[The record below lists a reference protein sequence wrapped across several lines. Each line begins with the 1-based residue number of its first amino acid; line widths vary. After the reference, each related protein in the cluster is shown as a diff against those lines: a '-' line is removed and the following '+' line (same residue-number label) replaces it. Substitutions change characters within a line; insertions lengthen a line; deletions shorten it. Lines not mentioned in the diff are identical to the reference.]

1 TRRKAATQSH
11 GANVVRRYARRAAS
25 DRHVSTVGGQF
36 ASWIHETGVALDF
49 SRPRPCHQLRTEE
62 PSMRKAIALLVVVAA
77 AVAAACMQVPTE
89 YRFVV
94 CVQSGDTL
102 GKPGVPCAVVDTVH
116 P

>member
-1 TRRKAATQSH
+1 M
-11 GANVVRRYARRAAS
+11 RRYARRAAS
-25 DRHVSTVGGQF
+25 NRHVSIPLAACSF
-36 ASWIHETGVALDF
+36 SWTHEEAVALDWL
-49 SRPRPCHQLRTEE
+49 RPRPCHQLRTED
-62 PSMRKAIALLVVVAA
+62 PSMRKVIAVLVVVAA

-94 CVQSGDTL
+94 CIQSGDTL